1 MPKSEIR
8 HQARTKHRRR
18 RCRKWPNKCP
28 LSASTIQ
35 MSLQT
40 IFGSDAVIFLF
51 RKGSDTAM
59 LRMFRQIIIRT
70 IQRNEARVQ
79 IIRAHRLIADG
90 RNHVHEQI
98 PFIRIRAI
106 IVMVC
111 KHRRPL
117 HASRIAVRHITG
129 TDMFLHAGPLRIRLP
144 PMTASGGVHPNDHCR
159 KSCLW

>member
-1 MPKSEIR
+1 
-8 HQARTKHRRR
+8 
-18 RCRKWPNKCP
+18 
-28 LSASTIQ
+28 

-98 PFIRIRAI
+98 PFIRRPKDWPFPIPEITAEAI
-106 IVMVC
+106 NDLVDAIERGDRYLGSLYDELDGATREMDN
-111 KHRRPL
+111 L
-117 HASRIAVRHITG
+117 DQETLVRNYYLLEEW
-129 TDMFLHAGPLRIRLP
+129 DSDA
-144 PMTASGGVHPNDHCR
+144 
-159 KSCLW
+159 K